1 MSSSLRNETIG
12 QRLRYERQRLNWSQ
26 EELAQAIGTTS
37 LSINRWEH
45 DKALPRPR
53 HRAELCRVFNQ
64 SADALFELQSYQ
76 ASESATIWN
85 VPHLRN
91 LYFTGR
97 EAILARLHD
106 AFKAGK
112 TIQAINGMGG
122 MGKTQLA
129 VEYAYQYK
137 SEYSTI
143 LWTRA
148 DSLQSFI
155 TDFVAH
161 ARALDLPEKGEGDQ
175 QRAVNAVKR
184 WLQTHARW
192 LLILD
197 NVDDLAL
204 IYDYLSSGNGH
215 ILITTRSSATG
226 PHIKGT
232 ELDKMSRD
240 EGILFLLRRSKH
252 IAEDNIFEP
261 INALERDA
269 VEALY
274 ELADGLPLA
283 LDQAAAYVEENHCT
297 FSDYHRLYQ
306 SHRAAL
312 LKRRG
317 IFGGKEYP
325 HPVATTWS
333 LSFAQVEQA
342 DPVAVD
348 VLRFCAFL
356 HPDTIPEEMLVNGA
370 IGQDPDLYSIADDPI
385 RLDAAIGTL
394 RRYSLVR
401 RNSETKMLT
410 IHRLLQAVLRDA
422 MTKESKQDWA
432 ERTVRFV
439 SQAFPGEESSTWQQC
454 ERYLPH
460 ALTCV
465 ELIEQWEMQS
475 SEAAQLLSKTGY
487 HLYERGQY
495 IEAMSLCQHALAIRE
510 QLLGQDH
517 PDVATS
523 LNDLAVLCIALHQYE
538 QVEPLC
544 LRALAIQERALGPG
558 HPDVA
563 VTLNDLAMIY
573 YLEGRYDQIEPLYLR
588 ALTIFERGLGPL
600 HTNTATALNNLAKL
614 YVAQEKYVEAESL
627 MRRALNIREQ
637 IYGHNHPDVANS
649 LHTLALLFVACG
661 KLAEAESFFQ
671 NAIVIREKTLEPSH
685 RSMAETFI
693 DMARLLSSQDR
704 FEEAEPLYNRALAI
718 FEHLWGPEHPDLARM
733 SAEYNEVL
741 KKLRQKV

>member
-1 MSSSLRNETIG
+1 MSNLRNETVG

-26 EELAQAIGTTS
+26 EELAQAVGTTS

-53 HRAELCRVFNQ
+53 HRAELCRVFNK
-64 SADALFELQSYQ
+64 SADVLFELQSHQ
-76 ASESATIWN
+76 ASEPASIWN
-85 VPHLRN
+85 VSQLRN

-129 VEYAYQYK
+129 IEYAYQYK
-137 SEYSTI
+137 SEYSTV

-148 DSLQSFI
+148 DSLQSLI

-240 EGILFLLRRSKH
+240 EGILFLLRRSKR

-261 INALERDA
+261 INSLERDA
-269 VEALY
+269 VEAIY

-283 LDQAAAYVEENHCT
+283 LDQAAAYVEENQCT

-312 LKRRG
+312 LQRRG

-325 HPVATTWS
+325 HSVATTWS

-342 DPVAVD
+342 DQVAVD
-348 VLRFCAFL
+348 VLRLCAFL
-356 HPDTIPEEMLVNGA
+356 HPDAIPEEMLVAGA
-370 IGQDPDLYSIADDPI
+370 IGQDPGLCSIAGDPI

-401 RNSETKMLT
+401 RNAETKMLT
-410 IHRLLQAVLRDA
+410 IHRLLQAVLRDV
-422 MTKESKQDWA
+422 MTKETEQDWA
-432 ERTVRFV
+432 ERTVRLV
-439 SQAFPGEESSTWQQC
+439 SQAFPDEASSTWQQC

-475 SEAAQLLSKTGY
+475 REAALLLSKTAY
-487 HLYERGQY
+487 YLYERGQY
-495 IEAMSLCQHALAIRE
+495 VEAMSLCQHALTIRE
-510 QLLGQDH
+510 RLLGQDH

-523 LNDLAVLCIALHQYE
+523 LNDLAVLYIALHKYE

-544 LRALAIQERALGPG
+544 LRALAIQERALGLD

-563 VTLNDLAMIY
+563 VTLNDLAMLY
-573 YLEGRYDQIEPLYLR
+573 YLEGRNDQIEPLYLR
-588 ALTIFERGLGPL
+588 ALSIFEQVRGPL
-600 HTNTATALNNLAKL
+600 HSHTATALNNLAKL
-614 YVAQEKYVEAESL
+614 YVAQEKYVEAEVL
-627 MRRALNIREQ
+627 MRRALHIREQ
-637 IYGHNHPDVANS
+637 VYGYKHPDVANS
-649 LHTLALLFVACG
+649 LHTLALLFVARG
-661 KLAEAESFFQ
+661 KLPEAESFFQ
-671 NAIVIREKTLEPSH
+671 NALAMREKALGPDH
-685 RSMAETFI
+685 RSLGETLI
-693 DMARLLSSQDR
+693 DMAHLLSSQSR
-704 FEEAEPLYNRALAI
+704 YAEAESCYRRALAI
-718 FEHLWGPEHPDLARM
+718 FEYIWEPGHPKLAWM
-733 SAEYNEVL
+733 SAEYSDIL
-741 KKLRQKV
+741 KKSKQEV